1 MDLRYLNFA
10 DRQCVHCIR
19 FDHSIHTD
27 GIHGN
32 CGDVSIRR
40 FSFRRVVM
48 HWHVVLGVCL
58 RMQVTPATKEFQNL
72 PPERALVDFA
82 LLNLVLH
89 LVIMNL
95 WS

>member
-1 MDLRYLNFA
+1 MVYMEIVVTFL
-10 DRQCVHCIR
+10 
-19 FDHSIHTD
+19 FDA
-27 GIHGN
+27 
-32 CGDVSIRR
+32 
-40 FSFRRVVM
+40 FL
-48 HWHVVLGVCL
+48 LGVLSCIGTL
-58 RMQVTPATKEFQNL
+58 YLEVTPATKEFQNL